1 MYQAKSLKIKHLE
14 VKVRLKVQKHSLKA
28 QGSEHQW
35 LESQEKKRK
44 MSLMKSSN
52 QMLVVLMYQVVILED
67 KAFRVVVL
75 LSTHGAKHPKGEANK
90 KIKNLFQGRNI
101 RERFHKLS

>member
-1 MYQAKSLKIKHLE
+1 MAIYLLSTCGVYVSSKMLE
-14 VKVRLKVQKHSLKA
+14 NKTLRSQGKAQVQKHSLNA

-52 QMLVVLMYQVVILED
+52 
-67 KAFRVVVL
+67 
-75 LSTHGAKHPKGEANK
+75 
-90 KIKNLFQGRNI
+90 
-101 RERFHKLS
+101 